1 MAEKGLFCG
10 INSPKDAGNLSDME
24 KKHIP
29 VIEAPDE
36 VKAGEPFK
44 VTIKIGEMP
53 HVSEEAH
60 HIQWIDVYFGQ
71 NFYTRI
77 ELTPVFTLPQVTV
90 TLVRH
95 GKGTHKTGSL
105 RVIERC
111 NIHGLWETT
120 KEISASNTD

>member
-1 MAEKGLFCG
+1 MSEKGLFCG
-10 INSPKDAGNLSDME
+10 INAPKDPSNLNDME

-29 VIEAPDE
+29 LIDAPDE
-36 VKAGEPFK
+36 VRAGEPFK
-44 VTIKIGEMP
+44 ATITVGAVP

-71 NFYTRI
+71 NFYERI
-77 ELTPVFTLPQVTV
+77 ELTPVFTRPEVTV

-95 GKGTHKTGSL
+95 GKGTHKVGTM

-111 NIHGLWETT
+111 NLHGAWDAT
-120 KEISASNTD
+120 KEIKVTE

>member
-10 INSPKDAGNLSDME
+10 TNQPKDTTNLSDME

-29 VIEAPDE
+29 VIQAPDE
-36 VKAGEPFK
+36 VKAGEPFQA
-44 VTIKIGEMP
+44 TIKVGEIP

-71 NFYTRI
+71 NFYTRV
-77 ELTPVFTLPQVTV
+77 ELTPVFTRPEVTV

-95 GKGTHKTGSL
+95 GKGTH
-105 RVIERC
+105 RVGTMRVTERC
-111 NIHGLWETT
+111 NIHGLWEAS
-120 KEISASNTD
+120 KEIKVSE

>member
-10 INSPKDAGNLSDME
+10 INIPKDLANLSDME
-24 KKHIP
+24 KKHLP

-36 VKAGEPFK
+36 VKAGEPFQA
-44 VTIKIGEMP
+44 TIKIGEIT

-77 ELTPVFTLPQVTV
+77 ELTPAFTCPEVTV
-90 TLVRH
+90 SLVRH
-95 GKGTHKTGSL
+95 GKGTHKAGNM

-111 NIHGLWETT
+111 NLHGLWEST
-120 KEISASNTD
+120 KEIKVVE

>member
-10 INSPKDAGNLSDME
+10 INKPKDASNLTDME

-36 VKAGEPFK
+36 VRAGEPFTA
-44 VTIKIGEMP
+44 TIKVGELP

-71 NFYTRI
+71 NFYTRV
-77 ELTPVFTLPQVTV
+77 ELTPVFTRPSVTV

-95 GKGTHKTGSL
+95 GKGTHKVGTM
-105 RVIERC
+105 RVVERC
-111 NIHGLWETT
+111 NIHGLWEST
-120 KEISASNTD
+120 KDITVTE